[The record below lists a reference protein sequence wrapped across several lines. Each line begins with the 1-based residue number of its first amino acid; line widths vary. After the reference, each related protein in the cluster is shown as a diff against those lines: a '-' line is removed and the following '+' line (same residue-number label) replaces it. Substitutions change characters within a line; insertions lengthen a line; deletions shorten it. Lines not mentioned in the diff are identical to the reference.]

1 MHELTAQQAETRSP
15 LVDFDQWSDL
25 ARSNPEAFEARRSKV
40 IDEFIAAMPAHKQ
53 HRMRCLQ
60 WKIDQVRNQCATPM
74 AACIKL
80 SEMMWDSLIGPGGLN
95 ESLHRLRGG
104 DYQTPA
110 SARVLEFRS
119 AR

>member
-1 MHELTAQQAETRSP
+1 MPELTAQQVDLRSP
-15 LVDFDQWSDL
+15 FIDFDQWSEL
-25 ARSNPEAFEARRSKV
+25 ARRDPAAFEARRSEV
-40 IDEFIAAMPAHKQ
+40 IEEIIAAMPAHKQ

-95 ESLHRLRGG
+95 DTLQQLRSG
-104 DYQTPA
+104 DYEPPA

-119 AR
+119 VR